1 MSSRPPFVAGEA
13 VFIPTRASGGA
24 GDGGWLLNYVSDRT
38 NLTTDLVLL
47 DAGTLDEVARVH
59 LIEWVPFGFHGN
71 WLAACIS
78 SIVAP
83 FRWRRAFGG

>member
-1 MSSRPPFVAGEA
+1 MAGKAVYTLTPASS
-13 VFIPTRASGGA
+13 GA

-71 WLAACIS
+71 WLAACVSTIF
-78 SIVAP
+78 AP